1 MERSTDTKAEIEK
14 MNTWQDACTRLLE
27 RLIKAYETIEQ
38 NRIDIAKL
46 RKILAANG
54 LDEEGMQ

>member
-1 MERSTDTKAEIEK
+1 